1 VPSQHQPQPTTSLRL
16 RRVLVP
22 YDRNPAR
29 PSRASRALWLW
40 SLLLVLVGLAV
51 AVALRAEF
59 PLANLTDTLGGF

>member
-1 VPSQHQPQPTTSLRL
+1 VPSQGQLEPPTPFRL

-29 PSRASRALWLW
+29 PSRGSRAIWVW

-51 AVALRAEF
+51 AVALHAGLPR
-59 PLANLTDTLGGF
+59 ANLMDKLGGF

>member
-1 VPSQHQPQPTTSLRL
+1 MPSQGQLEPPTPFRL

-29 PSRASRALWLW
+29 PRGGSRAVWVW

-51 AVALRAEF
+51 GVALRMEL
-59 PLANLTDTLGGF
+59 PWANLTDKLGGF